1 MPGRKDCT
9 DGNIQILTLRF
20 LMGII
25 SISAKILSPGRY
37 KTVVSCKE
45 IVYMY
50 EQLYVMNLSSTKGL
64 GYVFER
70 YPACKI
76 TDGGDVV
83 VTASLAHWDVKP
95 EERWAMM
102 KLVFG
107 VAGWVALVG
116 HALLV
121 EVYLNWT
128 RGEGERLRRVS
139 LGRRRDMWL
148 DGEEG
153 ERLRKLSVIRRA
165 VGLDR
170 EGEREGK
177 EE

>member
-1 MPGRKDCT
+1 
-9 DGNIQILTLRF
+9 
-20 LMGII
+20 MGII
-25 SISAKILSPGRY
+25 SISAKILSSGRY
-37 KTVVSCKE
+37 KTVVACRE

-50 EQLYVMNLSSTKGL
+50 EQLYVMNLSATKGL

-70 YPACKI
+70 YPACV
-76 TDGGDVV
+76 TGEEVDVV

-107 VAGWVALVG
+107 VSGWVALVG
-116 HALLV
+116 HGLLV

-128 RGEGERLRRVS
+128 RGEGERLKKLSAGKRAAA
-139 LGRRRDMWL
+139 GL

-153 ERLRKLSVIRRA
+153 ERLRMLSVIRRA
-165 VGLDR
+165 AGLDLK
-170 EGEREGK
+170 GKGDGK

>member
-1 MPGRKDCT
+1 M
-9 DGNIQILTLRF
+9 GNLQILSLRL

-25 SISAKILSPGRY
+25 SISAKVLSPGKY

-70 YPACKI
+70 YPACQGYGEDI
-76 TDGGDVV
+76 DVV

-107 VAGWVALVG
+107 VSGWVALVG
-116 HALLV
+116 HVLLV
-121 EVYLNWT
+121 EVFLNWT
-128 RGEGERLRRVS
+128 RGEGERLRRVGD
-139 LGRRRDMWL
+139 GRRRDMGL

-153 ERLRKLSVIRRA
+153 EILRKLSVIRRA
-165 VGLDR
+165 MGL
-170 EGEREGK
+170 EGDEK
-177 EE
+177 EA

>member
-1 MPGRKDCT
+1 
-9 DGNIQILTLRF
+9 
-20 LMGII
+20 MGII
-25 SISAKILSPGRY
+25 SISAKLISPGRY

-45 IVYMY
+45 IMYMY
-50 EQLYVMNLSSTKGL
+50 EQLYRVNLSGTKGL
-64 GYVFER
+64 GYVHQR
-70 YPACKI
+70 YPACQGY
-76 TDGGDVV
+76 GGDIDVDVV

-107 VAGWVALVG
+107 VSGWVALVG
-116 HALLV
+116 HVLLV

-128 RGEGERLRRVS
+128 RGEGVRLKKLS
-139 LGRRRDMWL
+139 AGRRRALGL

-165 VGLDR
+165 AGL
-170 EGEREGK
+170 EGDGK

>member
-1 MPGRKDCT
+1 M
-9 DGNIQILTLRF
+9 GNLQILSLRF
-20 LMGII
+20 LMGVI
-25 SISAKILSPGRY
+25 SISANILSPGRY

-76 TDGGDVV
+76 TDGGYGEVDVV
-83 VTASLAHWDVKP
+83 VTASLAHWDVSP
-95 EERWAMM
+95 EERWAIM

-107 VAGWVALVG
+107 VSGWVALVG
-116 HALLV
+116 HVLLV

-128 RGEGERLRRVS
+128 RGEGERLRKLS
-139 LGRRRDMWL
+139 EGRRRDMGL
-148 DGEEG
+148 EGEEG

-165 VGLDR
+165 VGL
-170 EGEREGK
+170 EGDGK